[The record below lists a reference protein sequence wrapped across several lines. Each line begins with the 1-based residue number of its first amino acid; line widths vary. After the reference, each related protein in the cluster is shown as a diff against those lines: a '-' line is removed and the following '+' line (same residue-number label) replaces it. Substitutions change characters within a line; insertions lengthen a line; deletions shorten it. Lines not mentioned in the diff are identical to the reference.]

1 MRWMLLALL
10 AAPQESKS
18 ALETDPQGWT
28 DLMPGPD
35 LKGWKRALTPDD
47 KMAAEHPWSVK
58 DGVLSCRGM
67 IGERVK
73 EMFLHETERGDGIFH
88 VEWRVKKAGE
98 KGDYN
103 GGIYVRTAMD
113 GKVWHQ
119 AQVALSEKQPWAG
132 DLFAV
137 TTDGAKRMDVLSK
150 PPSRA
155 KPVGEWNVHEVTCR
169 GKEISIW
176 LNGAVTATWGGCE
189 VPRGHVGLQ
198 VEHFDLEFRS
208 LKFKPLTK

>member
-1 MRWMLLALL
+1 MRRIFIALL
-10 AAPQESKS
+10 VASAGCADAPSSQ
-18 ALETDPQGWT
+18 TQGWI

-35 LKGWKRALTPDD
+35 LKGWKRALTADD
-47 KMAAEHPWSVK
+47 TMAAEHPWSVK
-58 DGVLSCRGM
+58 DGVLSCRGT
-67 IGERVK
+67 IGGKVK
-73 EMFLHETERGDGIFH
+73 EMFLHEEPRGDGIFH

-119 AQVALSEKQPWAG
+119 AQVALSDKQPWAG
-132 DLFAV
+132 DLFAM
-137 TTDGAKRMDVLSK
+137 TAPGAKRTDVLSK

-155 KPVGEWNVHEVTCR
+155 RPVGEWNVTEVACK

-176 LNGAVTATWGGCE
+176 LNGAVTVTWSGCE

-208 LKFKPLTK
+208 LKFKPL

>member
-1 MRWMLLALL
+1 MRLALIAL
-10 AAPQESKS
+10 FLVPQESKG
-18 ALETDPQGWT
+18 AFETDPGGWE

-47 KMAAEHPWSVK
+47 KFAAEHPWSVK
-58 DGVLSCRGM
+58 DGVLSCRGV

-73 EMFLHETERGDGIFH
+73 EMFLHETERGDGIFR

-103 GGIYVRTAMD
+103 SGVYVRTAMD

-119 AQVALSEKQPWAG
+119 AQVAMSDKQPWVG

-137 TTDGAKRMDVLSK
+137 PTPGAKRLDILST

-155 KPVGEWNVHEVTCR
+155 KPVGEWNVY
-169 GKEISIW
+169 EIACKGREITVW
-176 LNGAVTATWGGCE
+176 VNGAVTARWDACE
-189 VPRGHVGLQ
+189 APKGHVGLQ
-198 VEHFDLEFRS
+198 VEFFDLEFRT
-208 LKFKPLTK
+208 LKFKPL